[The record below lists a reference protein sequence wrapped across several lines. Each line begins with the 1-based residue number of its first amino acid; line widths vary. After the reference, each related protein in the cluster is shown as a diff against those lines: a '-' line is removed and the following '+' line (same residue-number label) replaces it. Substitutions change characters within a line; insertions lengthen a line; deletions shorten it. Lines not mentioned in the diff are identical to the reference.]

1 MKLHPVVRD
10 LLKDIHLHCQRYDIA
25 ETRFG
30 VEAVNN
36 GHLIGR
42 MKAGRTPSLE
52 TIRRV
57 RKFLRN
63 GRAGK

>member
-1 MKLHPVVRD
+1 MQLHPQVRG
-10 LLKDIHLHCQRYDIA
+10 LLKDIELYRKRNDVA
-25 ETRFG
+25 ETTFG
-30 VEAVNN
+30 VLAVNN

-63 GRAGK
+63 GRK